1 MPLDIIVSVAFAA
14 ASDAAFVID
23 ALASDVFNAV
33 GVAADPF
40 DVIVVVAPDAAV
52 VVVVAPDVV
61 VVVAPD
67 AVAAVAAVFVA
78 VVDDRHQTTTGK
90 GYILAKRHP
99 ATQFEIHCNRPSP
112 PKTFR
117 TFFKHAFVPSSSHRG
132 QKNPSL
138 LNLLIKLLS

>member
-1 MPLDIIVSVAFAA
+1 MPFDIIVSVAIAA

-40 DVIVVVAPDAAV
+40 DVIVVVAPDAV
-52 VVVVAPDVV
+52 VVVVVV
-61 VVVAPD
+61 VD
-67 AVAAVAAVFVA
+67 H
-78 VVDDRHQTTTGK
+78 RHQTTTGK

-117 TFFKHAFVPSSSHRG
+117 TFFKHAFVPSSHRG

>member
-1 MPLDIIVSVAFAA
+1 MPFDIIVSVAIAA
-14 ASDAAFVID
+14 ASDVAFVID

-33 GVAADPF
+33 AVAADPF
-40 DVIVVVAPDAAV
+40 DAILVVASDAAV

-61 VVVAPD
+61 VVV
-67 AVAAVAAVFVA
+67 
-78 VVDDRHQTTTGK
+78 VVDHRHQTTTGK

-117 TFFKHAFVPSSSHRG
+117 TFFKHAFVPSSHRG
-132 QKNPSL
+132 QKIPPC
-138 LNLLIKLLS
+138 

>member
-1 MPLDIIVSVAFAA
+1 MLLRLLLLPFDIIVSVAIAD

-33 GVAADPF
+33 AVAADPF
-40 DVIVVVAPDAAV
+40 DAIVVVAPDAV

-61 VVVAPD
+61 VVV
-67 AVAAVAAVFVA
+67 
-78 VVDDRHQTTTGK
+78 VVDHRHQTTTGK

-112 PKTFR
+112 PKTF
-117 TFFKHAFVPSSSHRG
+117 
-132 QKNPSL
+132 
-138 LNLLIKLLS
+138 